1 MFHLIQDGGQY
12 QDLDLDDAD
21 GILIWICPSGRPS
34 SGSCPPRPWLR
45 PPRPW
50 LRSPRP
56 WLRPPRLGP
65 LPKR

>member
-1 MFHLIQDGGQY
+1 MFHFIHEGG

-34 SGSCPPRPWLR
+34 SGSRPPRPWLR
-45 PPRPW
+45 PW
-50 LRSPRP
+50 LRPP
-56 WLRPPRLGP
+56 RPPRLGP